1 MNRRVVLFCMTVGLL
16 SLSEVV
22 TAENLDSLSKEK
34 RDKKLIKMAKEVV
47 LRHGP
52 GFYREY
58 KPPVI
63 KSQRVSDKTVD
74 MTVEMI
80 KKYKG
85 RFYYTVEYPY
95 NKKEEIFWG
104 VYSAKVFIWKD
115 TGKVFYIEFGG
126 TIGIENYDMLTEKE
140 KRQIKTVQ
148 YHKTRPLKHV
158 RDTFRDPNGEIIRIE
173 NRYE

>member
-1 MNRRVVLFCMTVGLL
+1 MNRRVVLFCMTIGLL
-16 SLSEVV
+16 SLSGQV
-22 TAENLDSLSKEK
+22 TAENLDSLSTEK
-34 RDKKLIKMAKEVV
+34 RNKKLIKLAKEVV

-74 MTVEMI
+74 MSVGMI
-80 KKYKG
+80 EKYRG
-85 RFYYTVEYPY
+85 RFYYTIEYPY
-95 NKKEEIFWG
+95 DLKEEIFSSF
-104 VYSAKVFIWKD
+104 YSAKVYVWRD
-115 TGKVFYIEFGG
+115 TGKVFYIVFGG
-126 TIGIENYDMLTEKE
+126 GFGIQNYDTLTEKE

>member
-22 TAENLDSLSKEK
+22 TAENLDSLSAE
-34 RDKKLIKMAKEVV
+34 RRNKKLIKLAKEVV

>member
-1 MNRRVVLFCMTVGLL
+1 MTIGLL

-95 NKKEEIFWG
+95 NRKEEIFWG
-104 VYSAKVFIWKD
+104 LYSTKVYVWGD
-115 TGKVFYIEFGG
+115 TGKVFNIRFGG
-126 TIGIENYDMLTEKE
+126 FCIENYDTLTEKE

-173 NRYE
+173 HRYE

>member
-1 MNRRVVLFCMTVGLL
+1 MTVGLL

-22 TAENLDSLSKEK
+22 TAENLDSLSTE
-34 RDKKLIKMAKEVV
+34 RRNKKLIKLAKEVV

-115 TGKVFYIEFGG
+115 TGKVFYIVFGG
-126 TIGIENYDMLTEKE
+126 GFGIQNYDTLSEKG
-140 KRQIKTVQ
+140 KRKIKTVQ
-148 YHKTRPLKHV
+148 HRKRRPLKHV

>member
-1 MNRRVVLFCMTVGLL
+1 MTVGLL

-22 TAENLDSLSKEK
+22 TAENLDSLSTE
-34 RDKKLIKMAKEVV
+34 RRNKKLIKLAKEVV

-74 MTVEMI
+74 MTVNMI

-85 RFYYTVEYPY
+85 RSYYTVEYPY
-95 NKKEEIFWG
+95 NRKEEIFWG
-104 VYSAKVFIWKD
+104 LYSAKVYVWGD
-115 TGKVFYIEFGG
+115 TGKVFNIRFGG
-126 TIGIENYDMLTEKE
+126 FCIENYDTLTEKE

-148 YHKTRPLKHV
+148 YHKKRPRKRV
-158 RDTFRDPNGEIIRIE
+158 TDTIRDPNGEIIRIE
-173 NRYE
+173 HRYE

>member
-1 MNRRVVLFCMTVGLL
+1 MNRRVVLFCMTIGLL

-22 TAENLDSLSKEK
+22 TAENLDSLSTEK
-34 RDKKLIKMAKEVV
+34 RNKKLIKMAKEVV

-52 GFYREY
+52 DYYRDY

-63 KSQRVSDKTVD
+63 KSLIVSDKSGD
-74 MTVEMI
+74 LRI
-80 KKYKG
+80 NLRKKYKD
-85 RFYYTVEYPY
+85 RSYYTVEYPY
-95 NKKEEIFWG
+95 DLKEEVFG
-104 VYSAKVFIWKD
+104 SFYSAKVYVWGD
-115 TGKVFYIEFGG
+115 TGKVFYIVFGG
-126 TIGIENYDMLTEKE
+126 GFGIQNYDTLTEKE

-148 YHKTRPLKHV
+148 HRKRRPLKHV

>member
-1 MNRRVVLFCMTVGLL
+1 MNRRVVLFCMTIGLL

-22 TAENLDSLSKEK
+22 TAENLDSLSTE
-34 RDKKLIKMAKEVV
+34 RRNKKLIKLAKEVV

-63 KSQRVSDKTVD
+63 KSLRISDK
-74 MTVEMI
+74 I
-80 KKYKG
+80 KDLRISFIEKNRG
-85 RFYYTVEYPY
+85 RSYYTVEYPY
-95 NKKEEIFWG
+95 NRKEEIFWG
-104 VYSAKVFIWKD
+104 LYSAKVYVWGD
-115 TGKVFYIEFGG
+115 TGKVFNIRFGG
-126 TIGIENYDMLTEKE
+126 FCIENYDTLTEKE